1 MAREAVK
8 RICGNCGHQ
17 WIAAPP
23 VKAPSKIGFEADNV
37 YANHWSQRWANQRS
51 GKFARLQSDYEAK
64 LNASYSSKAA
74 FDTCVQC
81 GSTGGIRTEYSPA
94 QAAAIDLQQ
103 RMNRRLL
110 IAALTFG
117 MSEAFRFIV
126 FSTKLTKKAINWL
139 RVRRASSTD

>member
-1 MAREAVK
+1 MATSKIVK

-17 WIAAPP
+17 WMATPP
-23 VKAPSKIGFEADNV
+23 MKAPNKIGLEADLT
-37 YANHWSQRWANQRS
+37 YQRRS
-51 GKFARLQSDYEAK
+51 KADILKADYVAK
-64 LNASYSSKAA
+64 LNASHASRAS
-74 FDTCVQC
+74 FETCTKC

-110 IAALTFG
+110 LAALTLG

-126 FSTKLTKKAINWL
+126 FSTKLIKRTFGWF
-139 RVRRASSTD
+139 RDRRASVTEDSV